1 MCARGCLREKLW
13 SPLNIKQHVSY
24 KEKKCFLFFLS
35 CFSFSNTIEPK
46 GHFIDHSEV
55 MSPVMS
61 LVIYLNVISPSP
73 PLIQSTHLVQYVV
86 CKSGLL
92 LQKADRNEAEP
103 SRLLIFFYLFLCP
116 LSLHFP
122 PFCFFQSMIPTLRL
136 TQYSFA
142 FVVFVVCL
150 FFLNKWGLISFCSQ
164 FADFCNSL
172 WFI

>member
-1 MCARGCLREKLW
+1 MFERKAVIPTEYKAARFLQR
-13 SPLNIKQHVSY
+13 
-24 KEKKCFLFFLS
+24 KEVFSFFLS

-92 LQKADRNEAEP
+92 LQKVDRNEAEP

-116 LSLHFP
+116 FSLHFP

-150 FFLNKWGLISFCSQ
+150 FLFFLNKWGLISFCSQ